1 MKNLQQMQ
9 QIMKQVQQIQEQ
21 LQKHLDDLVVEAS
34 AGGGMVTVRMNGQKH
49 LVAVRV
55 EHGEARA
62 PLDEAEDPPHVHE
75 VETIVLL
82 AGEAVGIRGLRREE
96 DALGPG
102 LDRGGR
108 VARDRL
114 ADGFERRRHRVRLFT
129 QIGDHTIARELARD
143 RQR

>member
-55 EHGEARA
+55 EKEGFASRDAEMLQDLIQAAVNEAA
-62 PLDEAEDPPHVHE
+62 PKVDEQLASRVGG
-75 VETIVLL
+75 L
-82 AGEAVGIRGLRREE
+82 AGGLN
-96 DALGPG
+96 LPG
-102 LDRGGR
+102 L
-108 VARDRL
+108 
-114 ADGFERRRHRVRLFT
+114 
-129 QIGDHTIARELARD
+129 
-143 RQR
+143 